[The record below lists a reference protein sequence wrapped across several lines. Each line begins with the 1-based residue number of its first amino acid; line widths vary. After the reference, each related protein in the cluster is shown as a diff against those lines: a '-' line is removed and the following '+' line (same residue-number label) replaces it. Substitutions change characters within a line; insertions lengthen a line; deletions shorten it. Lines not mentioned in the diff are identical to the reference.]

1 MVVVMRATI
10 PSSSSSSPPALL
22 LRHTPSPSPSL
33 LRLLL
38 HLPTP
43 WNSPPLLSP
52 FRPARLTRLARSRN
66 DDRDGDL
73 FPRQKD
79 PRPSVS
85 GEKLWRKEL
94 LEQQFQEDSGNDDE
108 NEDPE
113 TFFLNDPSFLVEQEM
128 IRSDESRELQNQELK
143 KQKLRRDQQTQT
155 LKQSEG
161 EGSLLGSV
169 VEKMLVAD
177 FFFIIFILGWFVAG
191 LAEKAAFDTS
201 SLIDVWLPLWPIL
214 FQPALGFFMA
224 GAIWTAVSKF
234 LFNK

>member
-1 MVVVMRATI
+1 M
-10 PSSSSSSPPALL
+10 
-22 LRHTPSPSPSL
+22 
-33 LRLLL
+33 
-38 HLPTP
+38 
-43 WNSPPLLSP
+43 
-52 FRPARLTRLARSRN
+52 
-66 DDRDGDL
+66 
-73 FPRQKD
+73 
-79 PRPSVS
+79 S

-94 LEQQFQEDSGNDDE
+94 LEQQFQEDNGSDEE

-128 IRSDESRELQNQELK
+128 IRSDESRELQNQEMK
-143 KQKLRRDQQTQT
+143 KQKQKKLRREQETQT

-169 VEKMLVAD
+169 VEKLLVAD
-177 FFFIIFILGWFVAG
+177 FFFIIFILAWFVAG

-201 SLIDVWLPLWPIL
+201 ALIDVWLPLWPIL
-214 FQPALGFFMA
+214 FQPALGIFMA